1 MTISSRPN
9 VIGLSG
15 EPELP
20 EAAGVGDEYRQLF
33 IRGSVGRNFEALVW
47 LYAGSSN
54 NAVVVMPAADE
65 QGVATEMA
73 ANTGLLT
80 PEFVEQSST
89 LASIKDRKR

>member
-20 EAAGVGDEYRQLF
+20 EAAGVGDEYWQLYV
-33 IRGSVGRNFEALVW
+33 RGPVVRNFEALAW

-54 NAVVVMPAADE
+54 NAVVVMPAANE
-65 QGVATEMA
+65 QRAAAEMA
-73 ANTGLLT
+73 ANTRPLT
-80 PEFVEQSST
+80 PEFVVQSST